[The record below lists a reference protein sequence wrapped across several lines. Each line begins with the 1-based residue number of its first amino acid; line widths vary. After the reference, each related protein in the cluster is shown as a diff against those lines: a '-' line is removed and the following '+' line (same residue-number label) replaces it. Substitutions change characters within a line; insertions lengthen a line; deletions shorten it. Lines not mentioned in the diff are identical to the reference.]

1 MAGGSKK
8 TEPDLRG
15 AQLKGKGQSALSEIQ
30 DVLFKVNLK
39 KSN

>member
-8 TEPDLRG
+8 TDLRG